1 MAYRRP
7 TAPTARSDNL
17 ENLAGLNVASS
28 SNQNS
33 ARRTPREEL
42 QALFHRGT
50 SNFQQSLPQ
59 FQRRTSWGPSP
70 SSRSRS
76 GSQGKLKPYT
86 NTNSSKGKNSNKKTT
101 FAREVVLLRRPSDS
115 MVRGGAKAE
124 LQRLGHVISSFEF
137 DKLWSAN
144 EVQEKLEEAF
154 KKPLESIDGVL
165 DNQSKIKIMMGMGN
179 ELVEPQKYSEEVEV
193 IEDNKPVYHDPELV
207 SSQDEEELVSES
219 SFQLSSS
226 DIRRYAEATSTNT
239 MKTNHQADDC
249 STSTVHLQQHGES
262 DPLPSSSFE
271 SKVNSLK
278 EMFPGVSI
286 ECITQALHEN
296 NGDVQKAVNTL
307 LGNIDED
314 LDSSSGSEEILQ
326 RSIWDTPLAASK
338 ILSSSSDARISLQ
351 KFVQ

>member
-17 ENLAGLNVASS
+17 ENLVRQVVNHPSFQDAVNNSTSQRVNESTSSSSSESHTDGSCEPSVSSVEGSATSVQAGLNVASS

-86 NTNSSKGKNSNKKTT
+86 NTNTNSSKGKNSNKKTT

-124 LQRLGHVISSFEF
+124 LQRLGHAISSFEF

-165 DNQSKIKIMMGMGN
+165 DNQS
-179 ELVEPQKYSEEVEV
+179 
-193 IEDNKPVYHDPELV
+193 
-207 SSQDEEELVSES
+207 
-219 SFQLSSS
+219 
-226 DIRRYAEATSTNT
+226 
-239 MKTNHQADDC
+239 
-249 STSTVHLQQHGES
+249 
-262 DPLPSSSFE
+262 
-271 SKVNSLK
+271 
-278 EMFPGVSI
+278 
-286 ECITQALHEN
+286 
-296 NGDVQKAVNTL
+296 
-307 LGNIDED
+307 
-314 LDSSSGSEEILQ
+314 
-326 RSIWDTPLAASK
+326 
-338 ILSSSSDARISLQ
+338 
-351 KFVQ
+351 